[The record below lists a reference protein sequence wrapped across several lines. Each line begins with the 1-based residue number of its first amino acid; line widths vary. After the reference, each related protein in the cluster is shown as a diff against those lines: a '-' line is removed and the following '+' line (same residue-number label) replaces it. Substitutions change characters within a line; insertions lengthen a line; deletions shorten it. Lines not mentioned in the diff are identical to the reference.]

1 MADDDIRSQQA
12 RRAAEL
18 ALVRVAHHYGG
29 KPEYVLLGGLVPALL
44 CAAAPVPHAGTTDV
58 DVQLNLEIAAGSAN
72 TARLEQA
79 LGNAEFVPDVERVW
93 RWKLTDT
100 DGPAAVVK
108 FELLA
113 DLDDQPNHA
122 IVRFDGCQ
130 ELGAVNL
137 RGTGY
142 ASRDVVVR
150 EMSVKDGGILRTV
163 NINVTGLGGF
173 LMAKAGAAHGRHK
186 AKDWYDIAYVLLHN
200 DSGGQ
205 TQAAAAVRNKFG
217 AVAVGGPTRTWFVE
231 LESNFADDRA
241 QGTAAYVNQLTVDEP
256 GTDAAEAAAEARTA
270 VRAFVQALT

>member
-122 IVRFDGCQ
+122 IVRSTCA
-130 ELGAVNL
+130 EPVTPRA
-137 RGTGY
+137 
-142 ASRDVVVR
+142 
-150 EMSVKDGGILRTV
+150 MSLCEK
-163 NINVTGLGGF
+163 
-173 LMAKAGAAHGRHK
+173 
-186 AKDWYDIAYVLLHN
+186 
-200 DSGGQ
+200 
-205 TQAAAAVRNKFG
+205 
-217 AVAVGGPTRTWFVE
+217 
-231 LESNFADDRA
+231 
-241 QGTAAYVNQLTVDEP
+241 
-256 GTDAAEAAAEARTA
+256 
-270 VRAFVQALT
+270 